1 MTGSLSFHFKC
12 FVNVREIMWNHTI
25 SEELKKAKAEM
36 ARRIAE
42 EEMGIGKYLQIN
54 IKNGQTF

>member
-1 MTGSLSFHFKC
+1 
-12 FVNVREIMWNHTI
+12 MWNHTI

-42 EEMGIGKYLQIN
+42 EEMGIGK
-54 IKNGQTF
+54 

>member
-12 FVNVREIMWNHTI
+12 FVNVREIMWNHAI

-42 EEMGIGKYLQIN
+42 EEMGIGK
-54 IKNGQTF
+54 